1 MLEERIEEALHK
13 MMPSRDSYEG
23 KSLHGKVDE
32 LLTAIQELV
41 IAVDTVELAGTH
53 AGALSFSLVRKVQ
66 LIGTMYIRLE
76 DQRSS
81 SSTVCKEML
90 HKILHIQLVLAELL
104 GTDKMATDQEQ
115 SPVDMSKKVAILFRD
130 KEEVIESI
138 DRLVSDTLCM
148 SSSER
153 QSRTVVNKVCEL
165 VAMYERR
172 AERPLHAVATQTG
185 GESWVDGFVRTSAL
199 FLTSGSPIVANQV
212 DSFDSTRLIP
222 DISTAKEVHPAP
234 KKCAS
239 STAQKVYSDQQLTNE
254 QGDVDTGSTS
264 LGDMILTHSSPLLVW
279 LWAWAW
285 A

>member
-13 MMPSRDSYEG
+13 MMPLHDSYEG

-41 IAVDTVELAGTH
+41 IAVDSVELAGTH

-66 LIGTMYIRLE
+66 LIGTMYTRLE

-90 HKILHIQLVLAELL
+90 HNVLHIQLVLAELL
-104 GTDKMATDQEQ
+104 GTDQEQ

-138 DRLVSDTLCM
+138 DRLVSDALSM

-199 FLTSGSPIVANQV
+199 FLTSGSPIVANKV

-222 DISTAKEVHPAP
+222 DISTAIEVHPEHAP
-234 KKCAS
+234 EKCAS
-239 STAQKVYSDQQLTNE
+239 STAQKLYSDQQLANE
-254 QGDVDTGSTS
+254 QGDVDTSSTC
-264 LGDMILTHSSPLLVW
+264 LGYMTLTHSSPLLVW